1 MFSAFANTL
10 KVKELRGKLLVALG
24 IIALCRLAANI
35 PCPGIDS
42 HALKLYF
49 EKNSQ
54 MTSSFMGM
62 FDLFSGGAM
71 HQFAVATLGIMPYI
85 SASIIMQ
92 LLIPV
97 MPSLEKMAREG
108 DVGRQKI
115 TQYTRYLT
123 VIICL
128 VQGSMAA
135 MAMMNPQRLGLP
147 APDQNFPLI
156 LHPGTPFVLMTVIM
170 LTCGTMLLMWLGEQ
184 ITKYGIGNGA
194 SIIITI
200 GIVSRMPQAFYSLYD
215 MAASGSTFSGQRFK
229 GVQALIL
236 MLLFVLVTAATI
248 ALTQAQRRIPIQMAK
263 KIVGFNKMK
272 GGSTYMP
279 LKVNFSGVMPIIF
292 ASAILM
298 FPSMVLQWIPNLL
311 PESMSSASDFF
322 RYLSRFFV
330 YGTSGYLFIYG
341 LLVVLFSYFWVANQF
356 NPLQI
361 SENLKK
367 EGAYVP
373 GIRPGKPTA
382 EFLDNTM
389 TRITLAGALFL
400 KGLALFPMLLTKGL
414 NINHMVTSFFGG
426 TSLLI
431 IVGVMLDTLSQME
444 SHLLMRNYDG
454 FLKKGK
460 LRSRRR

>member
-1 MFSAFANTL
+1 MMFSAFVNSF
-10 KVKELRGKLLVALG
+10 KIKELRGKILVALG
-24 IIALCRLAANI
+24 IIALSRLEAII
-35 PCPGIDS
+35 PCPGVDP

-49 EKNSQ
+49 EKYNQMGNSGAGA
-54 MTSSFMGM
+54 FMGM
-62 FDLFSGGAM
+62 FDLFTGGAL
-71 HQFAVATLGIMPYI
+71 QNFAVGTLGIMPYI

-92 LLIPV
+92 LLTPV
-97 MPSLEKMAREG
+97 VPSLEKLVREG

-128 VQGSMAA
+128 VQGMMAA
-135 MAMMNPQRLGLP
+135 MAMINPQKIGLP
-147 APDQNFPLI
+147 SPDMPLI
-156 LHPGTPFVLMTVIM
+156 LNPGSSFIIMTVIM
-170 LTCGTMLLMWLGEQ
+170 LTCGTVLLMWLGEQ

-194 SIIITI
+194 SIIITV
-200 GIVSRMPQAFYSLYD
+200 GIVSRMPSSFFSLYE
-215 MAASGSTFSGQRFK
+215 MAKYGTSMSGDRFK
-229 GVQALIL
+229 PVQALIL
-236 MLLFVLVTAATI
+236 MLIFVLVTAATI
-248 ALTQAQRRIPIQMAK
+248 VLTQGQRRIPIQMAK
-263 KIVGFNKMK
+263 RIVGNKMK

-292 ASAILM
+292 SSAILM
-298 FPSMVLQWIPNLL
+298 FPQMILAYIPL
-311 PESMSSASDFF
+311 EST
-322 RYLSRFFV
+322 RWLSRLFV
-330 YGTSGYLFIYG
+330 HGTGSYMIIDGSMII
-341 LLVVLFSYFWVANQF
+341 LFSYFWVANQF
-356 NPLQI
+356 NPMQI

-400 KGLALFPMLLTKGL
+400 AALALFPTLLYKGL
-414 NINHMVTSFFGG
+414 NIPYMVASFFGG

-431 IVGVMLDTLSQME
+431 MVGVMLDTLSQLE
-444 SHLLMRNYDG
+444 SHLLMRNYEG

-460 LRSRRR
+460 LRGRRR